1 MTKSELYE
9 LVDHLPD
16 DTVAGTAALLKRIAL
31 RQLDPDQAWV
41 WTEEWQ
47 GQLRASAADLK
58 HGRTRLYDNGE
69 DLLAAL

>member
-1 MTKSELYE
+1 VTKAELYE
-9 LVDHLPD
+9 LVDELPD

-31 RQLDPDQAWV
+31 RQLDPDQAWI

-47 GQLRASAADLK
+47 GQLRGSTADLK
-58 HGRTRLYDNGE
+58 HGRTRRFDSGE